1 MKTTIQVTEEV
12 RSKLVKLK
20 YSLNCQDYNEVLE
33 RVLTLIQRFKLAGEL
48 KWNDTLKSGEGG

>member
-48 KWNDTLKSGEGG
+48 K